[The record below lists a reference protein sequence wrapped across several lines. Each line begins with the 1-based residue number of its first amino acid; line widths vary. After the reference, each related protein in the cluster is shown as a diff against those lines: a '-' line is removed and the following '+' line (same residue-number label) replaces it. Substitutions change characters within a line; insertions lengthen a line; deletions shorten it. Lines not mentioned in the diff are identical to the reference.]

1 MSYKRPE
8 SNMSFYNAQS
18 VFIFFGL
25 ISLIGG
31 LVALFEFKK
40 LDTSARYWVTASL
53 VMGIT
58 NIATIFRAELPLLVA
73 YSISI
78 GVSCAAYIVLGL
90 GIARLYDKRPQAP
103 ALWWTLALT
112 VAYTVLM
119 EWCRLHT
126 SPKVTLVLSSLGFGL
141 TSLWCALPAHRH
153 YQLTS
158 NRFSMHMR
166 WVVIVLGLTQFTRMQ
181 SLLGD
186 WSIQSF
192 GQNFLSLAIWTVIY
206 ILGILRFCFYVA
218 MRIQEKADERAR
230 VAVAQARHEESR
242 RMADQM
248 AQLGRQHSLGIMAA
262 SVSHELNQPLTAT
275 LNYAELA
282 KSQVQAGK
290 ADPDLLV
297 QLMDYII
304 EHTVRASQ
312 IIQQFRQYI
321 KPSQGASEHIEVNQ
335 MLANV
340 CELLDLEIR
349 HHHVRVIQP
358 SNPSA
363 VFVAANPTQMSQVLV
378 NVLLNAIQAMTSST
392 PREIHLDIQADAGNV
407 CIQVCD
413 TGLGLTEENTRR
425 IGDPFFTTKAQ
436 GLGLG
441 ISICRDILAQY
452 GGQLTLENNA
462 SQGAC
467 ATITLPLAT

>member
-1 MSYKRPE
+1 
-8 SNMSFYNAQS
+8 MSFYNAQS

-58 NIATIFRAELPLLVA
+58 NIATIFRAEMPLLVA

-90 GIARLYDKRPQAP
+90 GIARLYDNRPQGP

-153 YQLTS
+153 YQLTG

-192 GQNFLSLAIWTVIY
+192 GQNYLSLAIWTVIY

-218 MRIQEKADERAR
+218 MRIQEKADERAQ

-242 RMADQM
+242 RMAEQM

-297 QLMDYII
+297 QLMNYII

-321 KPSQGASEHIEVNQ
+321 KPSQGASERIEVNK

-363 VFVAANPTQMSQVLV
+363 VFVAVNPTQLSQVLV

-392 PREIHLDIQADAGNV
+392 PREIQLDIQADAANV
-407 CIQVCD
+407 RIQVSD
-413 TGLGLTEENTRR
+413 TGVGVTEENTPR

-462 SQGAC
+462 GQGAC
-467 ATITLPLAT
+467 ATITLPLAAPVA

>member
-1 MSYKRPE
+1 
-8 SNMSFYNAQS
+8 
-18 VFIFFGL
+18 
-25 ISLIGG
+25 
-31 LVALFEFKK
+31 
-40 LDTSARYWVTASL
+40 
-53 VMGIT
+53 
-58 NIATIFRAELPLLVA
+58 
-73 YSISI
+73 
-78 GVSCAAYIVLGL
+78 VSCAAYIVLGL

-119 EWCRLHT
+119 EWCRLQT

-153 YQLTS
+153 YQITG

-166 WVVIVLGLTQFTRMQ
+166 WVVIVLGLTQLTRMQ

-192 GQNFLSLAIWTVIY
+192 GQNYLSLAIWTMIY
-206 ILGILRFCFYVA
+206 ILGILRYCFYVA
-218 MRIQEKADERAR
+218 MRIQGKADEHAQT
-230 VAVAQARHEESR
+230 AVAHARQEESR
-242 RMADQM
+242 RTSEQL
-248 AQLGRQHSLGIMAA
+248 AQLSRQHSLGIMAA

-282 KSQVQAGK
+282 KSQVQSDK
-290 ADPDLLV
+290 ADQALLV
-297 QLMDYII
+297 QLMDYIV

-321 KPSQGASEHIEVNQ
+321 KPNQGASERIEINM
-335 MLANV
+335 MLADV

-349 HHHVRVIQP
+349 HHHVRVSQP
-358 SNPSA
+358 SSTTA
-363 VFVAANPTQMSQVLV
+363 IYVQGNPTQLSQVLV
-378 NVLLNAIQAMTSST
+378 NVMLNAIQAMTSSF
-392 PREIHLDIQADAGNV
+392 PREIHLDIQADAANV
-407 CIQVCD
+407 RIQVRD
-413 TGLGLTEENTRR
+413 TGVGLTEENTPR

-462 SQGAC
+462 GQGAC
-467 ATITLPLAT
+467 ATINLPLVAPVA